1 MWQGKVMGFREMLW
15 SITGTAH
22 YTVRTFAK
30 LINLS
35 TLMFSVIFLSIA
47 VTIKGGGA
55 DMPLFENIK
64 TNAGTQPKNELA

>member
-1 MWQGKVMGFREMLW
+1 MGFREMLW

-30 LINLS
+30 LFNLS

-47 VTIKGGGA
+47 VTIKGGGGGYA
-55 DMPLFENIK
+55 TF
-64 TNAGTQPKNELA
+64 